1 MGTVYEVAKPIK
13 DATQAPVNEPLGWR
27 YETVRSANGT
37 EESVRVPL
45 TPEEARHPKEG
56 YVMPERTEHDF
67 ISDDLCDM
75 LRAYYRE
82 HSEIAV
88 FRNLVFEWNH
98 PSIGNYAPDI
108 AVVPNVRTRDA
119 NRTSFKV
126 SEEGTRPNLVIE
138 IVSRTSRKEDR
149 VDKVRDYAALGIQ
162 EYVYIDLWERRGVP
176 QRELAGFRLEGEH
189 YLPLLPD
196 EDGAIYLLSVDLR
209 IGLDENRVWLEDS
222 KTGNDL
228 LTNIEARVALKAAEE
243 RAAAEE
249 VARQA
254 AEERAEAEEKA
265 RQAAE
270 AQVAELKEQLRL
282 LRSQSNTGQ

>member
-88 FRNLVFEWNH
+88 FRNLVVDWNH
-98 PSIGNYAPDI
+98 PDIGNYAPDI

-119 NRTSFKV
+119 NRTNFKV